1 MLLAFYSAGL
11 AVPFLLTALAFNRAT
26 TAFKWIRERYLVVT
40 AISGLV
46 LIVMGTMML
55 TGQLT
60 QLNVEAQRALSSLG
74 LDFLYRI

>member
-1 MLLAFYSAGL
+1 M
-11 AVPFLLTALAFNRAT
+11 PFLLTAVAFDRAT
-26 TAFKWIRERYLVVT
+26 TAFRWIRERYLVVT

-55 TGQLT
+55 TGELT